1 MLSASDQ
8 LSFAA
13 EVIAMLVAA
22 SGLVLV
28 AWRREL
34 TRGRA
39 VGRPALVVGL
49 AVLAGVAFAHGSL
62 LDGGASTR
70 GLARLRLGGALLVV
84 VGSAGWAGGR
94 RSRVGLLAG
103 GALNAAS
110 AVAVL
115 AGSSSVASGVVLVAA
130 NIVVAVALVAAGE
143 RSIAARV
150 AANAAATLLLVVVV
164 LSVALSS
171 VITSSVEHQQ
181 LADVRSRSAAQAA
194 DVVTLS
200 DRALGGA
207 RLVAAGL
214 EGYFSSSGHPTLSE
228 AAAGAAAG
236 RPVDRRRISSPLRT
250 MESFDAEASFAFVD
264 GRTTI
269 AGGRAILQG
278 AGVMAVVRGLSCVR
292 GAAGSAG
299 RAAVVATARR
309 ASAVGAF
316 AVCVTGPVRQVGTI
330 LAVTPINTTY
340 LSGIRSTAPSAAL
353 ALVGPSGVIAAVG
366 APPNRQV
373 VDVMRRAG
381 VAGGAVARIAGGR
394 FVAGVPVGAPSP
406 AGGTRPSL
414 WLIASSS
421 TSSLASTR
429 NSLMRTLFIIALGGT
444 LLALVLAVATGDRIT
459 SGLRRLTR
467 VVTDVGQRA
476 SPPRLTEP
484 PGSRESPRSPETAGG
499 VGRDEVGVLASAFD
513 AMVGAVDEK
522 NTALR
527 RAADD
532 ETRLRNR
539 LEAVVAG
546 MGDALVAVDGRGRIT
561 DFNRAAERLTAT
573 SAAAA
578 MGARASDV
586 VVLSGDGAAGLRRH
600 LELLDPTP
608 WSGLADLARPD
619 GVLVP
624 LAVSA
629 GAVRGPVGEELGTVL
644 VLRDLRKEQEVERMK
659 TEFLSRVGHE
669 LRTPL
674 TGILGYAELLV
685 RRNVPA
691 DLAAAWLEEIL
702 TAAKR
707 ELRIVRLL
715 EFFASW
721 GAGRNVARLEPVD
734 IGGFVRT
741 MTDGWAERMADG
753 DRITCQVQAGL
764 PVLQV
769 DREWL
774 GLALDELI
782 DNAVKYSPSEGA
794 IEVRVQLAG
803 SAGPGSPAL
812 EPTDIV
818 VGGNVVFGPVTF
830 EAGAIEIAVADE
842 GVGMTPEE
850 TARVFGAFEQ
860 ADPSDTRR
868 FGGLGLGL
876 AAVVQ
881 IVADHGGRV
890 RCRSVPGRGT
900 TLSLWLPVIVP
911 VASALTNAGE

>member
-1 MLSASDQ
+1 MVRGTAGARISPVALSPMLSSSAQ

-13 EVIAMLVAA
+13 ELIAMLVAA

-28 AWRREL
+28 AGRRQL
-34 TRGRA
+34 THGRA
-39 VGRPALVVGL
+39 YGRPVLAVAF
-49 AVLAGVAFAHGSL
+49 AVLAGVALVHGAL
-62 LDGGASTR
+62 LVAANSTR
-70 GLARLRLGGALLVV
+70 DPALLRLGG
-84 VGSAGWAGGR
+84 
-94 RSRVGLLAG
+94 GLLLAAG
-103 GALNAAS
+103 ASGWTGGWRIRGGLIVGGGLNAAS
-110 AVAVL
+110 AVT
-115 AGSSSVASGVVLVAA
+115 VLVGGPSLATSVILVVA
-130 NIVVAVALVAAGE
+130 NVAVAFALVATGE

-171 VITSSVEHQQ
+171 VITSSVERQQ
-181 LADVRSRSAAQAA
+181 LAAVQSRSAAQAA
-194 DVVTLS
+194 DVMTLS
-200 DRALGGA
+200 DRALDAA

-214 EGYFSSSGHPTLSE
+214 EGYFSRPGRPTLAE

-236 RPVDRRRISSPLRT
+236 RPADRSRISSPLTT
-250 MESFDAEASFAFVD
+250 MATFDNGATFAFLD
-264 GRTTI
+264 GGTTI
-269 AGGRAILQG
+269 TGRGAIPKG
-278 AGVMAVVRGLSCVR
+278 TGSTAVVRGLSCVQGQP
-292 GAAGSAG
+292 GAVGH
-299 RAAVVATARR
+299 AAVVATAGG
-309 ASAVGAF
+309 AAAVGAF

-330 LAVTPINTTY
+330 LAVTSINAEY
-340 LSGIRSTAPSAAL
+340 LAGIRSTAPSAAL
-353 ALVGPSGVIAAVG
+353 AVVGRGGIIAAVG
-366 APPNRQV
+366 VRPSREV
-373 VDVMRRAG
+373 VDVMRRRVGAG
-381 VAGGAVARIAGGR
+381 SGAVARIAGGR
-394 FVAGVPVGAPSP
+394 FVAGILVSSAAGATGPPV
-406 AGGTRPSL
+406 

-421 TSSLASTR
+421 TASLASTR

-444 LLALVLAVATGDRIT
+444 LLALVLAAATGDRIT

-467 VVTDVGQRA
+467 MVTDVGEGG
-476 SPPRLTEP
+476 SPSTWSEADGGRS
-484 PGSRESPRSPETAGG
+484 PGGPSPRVGIA
-499 VGRDEVGVLASAFD
+499 GRDEVGVLATAFD

-546 MGDALVAVDGRGRIT
+546 MGDGLVAVDGRGRIT

-573 SAAAA
+573 SATSAV
-578 MGARASDV
+578 GALAREV
-586 VVLSGDGAAGLRRH
+586 IVLSGEGAVGLRRH
-600 LELLDPTP
+600 LQLLDPTP
-608 WSGLADLARPD
+608 WSGLADLTRSD
-619 GVLVP
+619 GSVVP

-685 RRNVPA
+685 RRDVPA
-691 DLAAAWLEEIL
+691 DVAGAWLAEILAAA
-702 TAAKR
+702 KK

-715 EFFASW
+715 EFFAAW
-721 GAGRNVARLEPVD
+721 GAGRNVARFEPVD
-734 IGGFVRT
+734 IGALVGAVT
-741 MTDGWAERMADG
+741 AGWAERLPAG

-764 PVLQV
+764 PAVQV

-774 GLALDELI
+774 GLALDEI
-782 DNAVKYSPSEGA
+782 VDNAVKYSPARGV
-794 IEVRVQLAG
+794 IEVRVT
-803 SAGPGSPAL
+803 SAEEGAV
-812 EPTDIV
+812 EIDV
-818 VGGNVVFGPVTF
+818 V
-830 EAGAIEIAVADE
+830 DQ
-842 GVGMTPEE
+842 GVGMTAEE

-876 AAVVQ
+876 AAVGQ

-890 RCRSVPGRGT
+890 RCRSVPGQGT
-900 TLSLWLPVIVP
+900 TLSLWLPVVIP
-911 VASALTNAGE
+911 AGSGPTNAGE